1 MAYATSAGDS
11 VAGYSGFAKFL
22 HWLIALCV
30 IATIPLGIAMT
41 DYKGPWGDTLYNL
54 HKSLG
59 VLILV
64 FMIVRVAD
72 RLGHGAPPPE
82 QTLEPWRRGASN
94 TVHTLLYVL
103 LAVQPMV
110 GYLANSAY
118 GATTPFFGL
127 FEIPPII
134 AKDEPLS
141 QRLFLIHRG
150 TGVAIALLVLIHVG
164 AALQHYFLRRDR
176 VLHRILPRSMGGN

>member
-1 MAYATSAGDS
+1 MAYATSVGDR
-11 VAGYSGFAKFL
+11 VPGYSGFAKLL

-30 IATIPLGIAMT
+30 IAIIPLGIAM
-41 DYKGPWGDTLYNL
+41 DNFKGPLGDTLYNT

-64 FMIVRVAD
+64 LMVARVGY
-72 RLGHGAPPPE
+72 RLGHGAPAPE
-82 QTLEPWRRGASN
+82 PTLEPWRRAASN

-103 LAVQPMV
+103 LVVQPIV

-118 GATTPFFGL
+118 GAITPFFGL
-127 FEIPPII
+127 FEIPLLL

-141 QRLFLIHRG
+141 ERLFLVHRW
-150 TGVAIALLVLIHVG
+150 TGFCIALLVLMHVG
-164 AALQHYFLRRDR
+164 AALHHYFLRRDR
-176 VLHRILPRSMGGN
+176 VLHRMLLRSIGGI

>member
-1 MAYATSAGDS
+1 MAYATSVGEG
-11 VAGYSGFAKFL
+11 VPGYSGFAKLL

-30 IATIPLGIAMT
+30 IAIVPVGVAMT
-41 DYKGPWGDTLYNL
+41 YEGPWSDTLYNT

-59 VLILV
+59 VLILIL
-64 FMIVRVAD
+64 MIVRVAY

-82 QTLEPWRRGASN
+82 PTIEPWQRGVSN
-94 TVHTLLYVL
+94 IVHTLLYVL
-103 LAVQPMV
+103 LVVQPIL
-110 GYLANSAY
+110 GYLANSVY
-118 GATTPFFGL
+118 GAATPFFGL

-141 QRLFLIHRG
+141 ERLFLVHRL
-150 TGVAIALLVLIHVG
+150 TGFGIALLALMHIG

-176 VLHRILPRSMGGN
+176 VLHRMLPRSMGGD

>member
-1 MAYATSAGDS
+1 MSYGTNAGEAVS
-11 VAGYSGFAKFL
+11 GYSGFAKFL
-22 HWLIALCV
+22 HWVIALCV
-30 IATIPLGIAMT
+30 ISIVAVGITMAN
-41 DYKGPWGDTLYNL
+41 YEGPWGDTLYNT

-59 VLILV
+59 FLILLL
-64 FMIVRVAD
+64 MIVRVAY

-82 QTLEPWRRGASN
+82 PSLEPWQRGASS

-103 LAVQPMV
+103 LVVQPIL

-141 QRLFLIHRG
+141 GRLFLIHKW
-150 TGVAIALLVLIHVG
+150 TGFGITFLVLIHVG
-164 AALQHYFLRRDR
+164 AALQHYFLRRDG
-176 VLHRILPRSMGGN
+176 VLQRMLPRGMGGR

>member
-1 MAYATSAGDS
+1 MAYATGAGDG
-11 VAGYSGFAKFL
+11 VRGYSGFAKLL

-30 IATIPLGIAMT
+30 IAVVVVGIAMT
-41 DYKGPWGDTLYNL
+41 NYKGPWGDTLYNT

-64 FMIVRVAD
+64 LMVVRVAY

-82 QTLEPWRRGASN
+82 PTLEPWRRAASS

-103 LAVQPMV
+103 LVVQPIV

-127 FEIPPII
+127 FEIAPII

-141 QRLFLIHRG
+141 ERLFLIHG
-150 TGVAIALLVLIHVG
+150 WTGFGIAFLVLMHVG
-164 AALQHYFLRRDR
+164 AALHHYVLCRDR
-176 VLHRILPRSMGGN
+176 VLHRMLPRGIGGS